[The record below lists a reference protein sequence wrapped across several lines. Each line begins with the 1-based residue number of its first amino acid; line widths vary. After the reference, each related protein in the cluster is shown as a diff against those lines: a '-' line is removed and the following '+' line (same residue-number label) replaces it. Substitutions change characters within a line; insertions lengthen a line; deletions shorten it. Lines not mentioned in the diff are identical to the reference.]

1 MEELQKLY
9 DVLVR
14 DGYYTNDFETFISK
28 WDDPEYKQKVYE
40 VTSRDGL
47 YTKDFESFTNK
58 YQKKKIE
65 SDFISQDQ
73 SGELVTEDIS
83 SDIPVYDFET
93 GGCRDG
99 LASYGVNANQGAES
113 TLAWQISLLKMYTV
127 VGLHLDEQL

>member
-58 YQKKKIE
+58 YQKKKNRIRFYL
-65 SDFISQDQ
+65 SRSKCGI
-73 SGELVTEDIS
+73 G
-83 SDIPVYDFET
+83 
-93 GGCRDG
+93 
-99 LASYGVNANQGAES
+99 YGNHFFG
-113 TLAWQISLLKMYTV
+113 YTTT
-127 VGLHLDEQL
+127 D